1 MGLVVNRD
9 LKLEQMFNAF
19 AVDPKKKAPKKPDD
33 KKDKDKKDKTVEE
46 KSTTDNKSEN

>member
-33 KKDKDKKDKTVEE
+33 KKDKTVEE